1 MSGVHGVT
9 LVAQWRRRMPG
20 GHGHGGVR
28 VARRDQG
35 VDATVAAA
43 AAAAAAVALRRRRHP
58 CDASAWLC
66 ACSVCLGAPPRDAGV
81 LAAAWRTAS
90 GMLAREPPPREP
102 LTYLNALSAGAILT
116 EPTDSERQ
124 RDITTSWSRRLAA
137 SWETARLS
145 AILWWLDAGFALA
158 TWMGWFIPHDG
169 TQHQHKEPG

>member
-1 MSGVHGVT
+1 LHAGLAAIKGLALTDAVSDFAAESAAHG
-9 LVAQWRRRMPG
+9 
-20 GHGHGGVR
+20 
-28 VARRDQG
+28 AR
-35 VDATVAAA
+35 AAA
-43 AAAAAAVALRRRRHP
+43 AAAAGGPGKPDGAALVHDVP
-58 CDASAWLC
+58 NPSATTGGGGGGS
-66 ACSVCLGAPPRDAGV
+66 AGAVSAPPRDAGV